1 MTKLHSST
9 ITFLFLS
16 CGLMACS
23 STGDGSKKPG
33 LSGDDA
39 SVVAEKD
46 AAVGS
51 NAGSKGSREEPSD
64 SDSLRADAGSKQ
76 DEKPD
81 AGHAS
86 GGAGSVPETAEP
98 ALPGTFSHIYEEAF
112 KSCRTGCHGM
122 GFSML
127 NMATRDLAYASLVDQ
142 DSNPGNK
149 ECAKLMLKRVKPG
162 APDESLLVKKLD
174 IHAPCGQQMPP
185 GGTLKKELQDEVRE
199 WIANGAKDD

>member
-9 ITFLFLS
+9 LAFLFLS

-23 STGDGSKKPG
+23 NTENGSNKPAV
-33 LSGDDA
+33 SGEDA
-39 SVVAEKD
+39 SAVAETD
-46 AAVGS
+46 AAAGS
-51 NAGSKGSREEPSD
+51 SKGSNGDRDEPSD

-76 DEKPD
+76 DGKPD
-81 AGHAS
+81 AGQAS
-86 GGAGSVPETAEP
+86 GAAGSVPETAEP
-98 ALPGTFSHIYEEAF
+98 ALPGTFSHIYQEAF

-122 GFSML
+122 GYSML
-127 NMATRDLAYASLVDQ
+127 NMATRDMAYASLVDQ

-162 APDESLLVKKLD
+162 APDESLLIKKLD

>member
-9 ITFLFLS
+9 FAFLFLS
-16 CGLMACS
+16 CGLLACS
-23 STGDGSKKPG
+23 NTESGSKKPG
-33 LSGDDA
+33 VTGDDA
-39 SVVAEKD
+39 AAVAEKD
-46 AAVGS
+46 AA
-51 NAGSKGSREEPSD
+51 AGRNGASKDAEDDASD
-64 SDSLRADAGSKQ
+64 SDSFRADAGSNE
-76 DEKPD
+76 DGKPD

-86 GGAGSVPETAEP
+86 GSPGSVPETAEP
-98 ALPGTFSHIYEEAF
+98 GLPGTFSHIYEEAF
-112 KSCRTGCHGM
+112 KTCRTGCHGM

-127 NMATRDLAYASLVDQ
+127 NMATRDLAYAALVDQ

-185 GGTLKKELQDEVRE
+185 GGTLRRELQDEVRE